1 MHAYGRS
8 DSNKK
13 LPQPRRQTES
23 STLSSSYLEFEEGFR
38 ILLCERHTD
47 ASAVFFWWC
56 TNPIDKLTSFPALN
70 TLSKRFR
77 YARATPSGIPK
88 GLASYRVHQESQ
100 HRVRDQGESGST
112 AAPVVPIDTS
122 GLTFDFSPP
131 TEIVFLH
138 NNPFPYIPTLHS
150 VGLPHP
156 ANW

>member
-1 MHAYGRS
+1 MRTAGVIAT
-8 DSNKK
+8 KA
-13 LPQPRRQTES
+13 S
-23 STLSSSYLEFEEGFR
+23 STPPTDR
-38 ILLCERHTD
+38 ILHLVLLVSRIRRGLQNIIVRT
-47 ASAVFFWWC
+47 SYRRIRGLFWWC